1 MGKKFVQDMSPEEI
15 REAVKRKYG
24 EVASTSQGPFPF
36 PVGKEFAKSC
46 GYPEGKLD
54 SLPESLTESFAGI
67 GCPVSFADLTPGEVV
82 LDLGSGAGLDAVLA
96 AEKVGPTGKV
106 IGLEMAGDMLK
117 KARRNV
123 QELGLS
129 QVEFREGYAEAM
141 PFEEASVD
149 AVLVNGIFNLS
160 LDKGAIF
167 REVFRVLK
175 PRGRAIICEIVLE
188 KELSSEVKTIEDW
201 FK

>member
-1 MGKKFVQDMSPEEI
+1 MGKKSIQDMRPEEL
-15 REAVKRKYG
+15 REAVKGKYG
-24 EVASTSQGPFPF
+24 EVAAFPQGPFPF

-46 GYPEGKLD
+46 GYPGEKLD
-54 SLPESLTESFAGI
+54 SLPDSLTESFAGI
-67 GCPVSFADLTPGEVV
+67 GCPVAFADLTPGEVV

-96 AEKVGPTGKV
+96 VEKVGPTGKV
-106 IGLEMAGDMLK
+106 IGLEMAGEMLK

-141 PFEEASVD
+141 PFEDASVD
-149 AVLVNGIFNLS
+149 AVLVNGIFNLAPN
-160 LDKGAIF
+160 KGAIM
-167 REVFRVLK
+167 REILRVLR
-175 PRGRAIICEIVLE
+175 PGGRAIICEIVLD
-188 KELSSEVKTIEDW
+188 KELSAEFKTIEDW